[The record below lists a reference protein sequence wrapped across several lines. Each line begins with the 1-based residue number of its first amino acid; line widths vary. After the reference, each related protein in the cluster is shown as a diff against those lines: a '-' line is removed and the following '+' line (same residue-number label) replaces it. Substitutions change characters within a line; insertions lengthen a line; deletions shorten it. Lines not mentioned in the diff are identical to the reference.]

1 MTQMKSLVE
10 YINESITLNEDHRKG
25 GYWAEYD
32 GKNYQRCEC
41 EFKVFRKIDL
51 SKMIRGSLVHA
62 YGVHKLKSKYPGYCQ
77 FEKVD
82 KDKWKLTK
90 YTDGINT
97 NDSQWRAV
105 TDNIEMSSDEMKDA
119 IMELQAAK
127 ECFDIYVPCISPTTG
142 DFIGVKKSFY
152 NNDPSQYIDDA
163 SDITNTSFTK
173 MTANINADNRWGGL
187 EIIRTREW
195 PYCLVTRALG
205 RGYFTVFIMTSEE
218 IKTFFNKNG
227 YDLTK
232 VDGYKSIETVADRRN
247 RG

>member
-10 YINESITLNEDHRKG
+10 YINESITLNEDWRKG

-32 GKNYQRCEC
+32 GKNYHRCDC
-41 EFKVFRKIDL
+41 QLKIIRSIDF
-51 SKMIRGSLVHA
+51 SEMIRGSLVSV
-62 YGVHKLKSKYPGYCQ
+62 YGVHTLKSKYTGYCR

-90 YTDGINT
+90 YTSGIDIS
-97 NDSQWRAV
+97 DSKWRNV
-105 TDNIEMSSDEMKDA
+105 DDNIEMSSKEMKDA
-119 IMELQAAK
+119 IMESKDSK
-127 ECFDIYVPCISPTTG
+127 ETYDIYVPCISPTTG
-142 DFIGVKKSFY
+142 DYIGVKKSFY
-152 NNDPSQYIDDA
+152 NNEPSHYIDDA

-195 PYCLVTRALG
+195 PFCLVTRALG
-205 RGYFTVFIMTSEE
+205 RGYFTVFIMTADE

-232 VDGYKSIETVADRRN
+232 VDGYQSIETVADRRN
-247 RG
+247 RR

>member
-1 MTQMKSLVE
+1 MKSLVE
-10 YINESITLNEDHRKG
+10 YINESITLNEDYRNG

-32 GKNYQRCEC
+32 GKNYQLCNC
-41 EFKVFRKIDL
+41 QLNVIRKIDF
-51 SKMIRGSLVHA
+51 SEMIRTSLVHA
-62 YGVHKLKSKYPGYCQ
+62 YGVLKFKSKYPGYCR

-90 YTDGINT
+90 YTSGIDIS
-97 NDSQWRAV
+97 DSKWRNV
-105 TDNIEMSSDEMKDA
+105 DENIEMSSKEMKDA
-119 IMELQAAK
+119 IMESK
-127 ECFDIYVPCISPTTG
+127 DSKDTFYIFVPCISPKG
-142 DFIGVKKSFY
+142 DYIGVKKSFY
-152 NNDPSQYIDDA
+152 NNEPSHYIDDA

-195 PYCLVTRALG
+195 PFCLVTRALG
-205 RGYFTVFIMTSEE
+205 RGYFTVFIMTAEE

-247 RG
+247 RR

>member
-1 MTQMKSLVE
+1 MKSLVE

-32 GKNYQRCEC
+32 GKNYHRCDC
-41 EFKVFRKIDL
+41 QLNVVRKIDF
-51 SKMIRGSLVHA
+51 SEMIITSLVHA
-62 YGVHKLKSKYPGYCQ
+62 YGVLKFKSKYPGYCQ

-90 YTDGINT
+90 YTDGMNT
-97 NDSQWRAV
+97 NDSQWRV
-105 TDNIEMSSDEMKDA
+105 VDENIEMSSKEMKDT
-119 IMELQAAK
+119 IMESKDSK
-127 ECFDIYVPCISPTTG
+127 ESYDIYVPCISPKG
-142 DFIGVKKSFY
+142 NYIGVKKSFY
-152 NNDPSQYIDDA
+152 NNEPSHYIDDA

-195 PYCLVTRALG
+195 PFCLVTRALG
-205 RGYFTVFIMTSEE
+205 RGYFTVFIMTAEE

-247 RG
+247 RR

>member
-1 MTQMKSLVE
+1 MKSLTE

-41 EFKVFRKIDL
+41 EFKVFRKIDF

-62 YGVHKLKSKYPGYCQ
+62 YGVHKLKSKYPGYCR

-152 NNDPSQYIDDA
+152 NNDPSQYIDDD

-195 PYCLVTRALG
+195 PFCLVTRALG
-205 RGYFTVFIMTSEE
+205 RGYFTVFIMTAEE

-232 VDGYKSIETVADRRN
+232 VDGYESIETVADRRN
-247 RG
+247 RR

>member
-1 MTQMKSLVE
+1 MKSLVE

-32 GKNYQRCEC
+32 GKNYHRCDC
-41 EFKVFRKIDL
+41 QLNVVRKIDF
-51 SKMIRGSLVHA
+51 SEMIITSLVHA
-62 YGVHKLKSKYPGYCQ
+62 YGVLKFKSKYPGYCQ

-97 NDSQWRAV
+97 NDSQWRV
-105 TDNIEMSSDEMKDA
+105 VDENIEMSSKEMKDT
-119 IMELQAAK
+119 IMESKDSK
-127 ECFDIYVPCISPTTG
+127 ESYDIYVPCISPKG
-142 DFIGVKKSFY
+142 NYIGVKKSFY
-152 NNDPSQYIDDA
+152 NNEPSHYIDDA

-205 RGYFTVFIMTSEE
+205 RGYFTVFIMTAEE

-247 RG
+247 RR